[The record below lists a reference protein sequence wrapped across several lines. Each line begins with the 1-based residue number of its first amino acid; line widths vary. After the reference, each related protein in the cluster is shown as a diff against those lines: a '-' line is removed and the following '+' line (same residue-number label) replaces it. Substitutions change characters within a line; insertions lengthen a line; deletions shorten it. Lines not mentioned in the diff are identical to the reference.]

1 MKSLPTEGYTAL
13 YISTA
18 TIKGWKNLLKPDK
31 YKEVITNAMS
41 FLTEEESVWIYAFVI
56 MPNHI
61 HWVWQIYIHQNP
73 VQKKW
78 HLAAKPEDYTYSSAS
93 LYVLGERRWPFVRH
107 FWYDMD

>member
-13 YISTA
+13 YFSTA

-61 HWVWQIYIHQNP
+61 HWVWQMRIFKDRPLSVALFSDKVVWQKISYIHQ
-73 VQKKW
+73 K
-78 HLAAKPEDYTYSSAS
+78 S
-93 LYVLGERRWPFVRH
+93 L
-107 FWYDMD
+107 WY